1 MTYNET
7 LSETKKIFMERLE
20 MVIPV
25 DAYLSSP
32 ELSRQNY
39 LDTIYTD
46 VMALGYNFNDK
57 KKAIEDIYETQ
68 SALHGESNALLNQIK
83 GRIDEAANLY
93 QEEIKVFSQF
103 HRKTQNGEGFEKVI
117 EYIKSK
123 FEIN

>member
-46 VMALGYNFNDK
+46 IMALGYNFNDK

-83 GRIDEAANLY
+83 GRVEETSNLY
-93 QEEIKVFSQF
+93 ITEISVFSQF
-103 HRKTQNGEGFEKVI
+103 HRKTRNEEDFEKII
-117 EYIKSK
+117 EYIKSE
-123 FEIN
+123 FEIK